1 MVIRK
6 AVQDDISVIVK
17 FQQEMA
23 YETENLSLDKSVLNK
38 GVGNVFQDPA
48 KGFYLLAQKEN
59 ETIIA
64 TMLLTPEWSDWRN
77 SLFLWIQSLYILPEY
92 RHRGIFRKMYTYVKE
107 MVADSDDY
115 AGLKLY
121 VDKNNIIAQKVY
133 QQVGM
138 QASRYKLFEWNKM
151 NY

>member
-1 MVIRK
+1 
-6 AVQDDISVIVK
+6 
-17 FQQEMA
+17 MA